1 MAWLSRALHIRTGEG
16 LRAYI
21 MFFYSLNVV
30 GGFICGRIV
39 RDALFLSKSDL
50 SILPWLYVSVFAA
63 VAFPSIIYARFSE
76 RFRRDQL
83 IVGLTGFFTVTM
95 ILSWLFI
102 GSINSGGEVRNH
114 WFFAFFYVWIEV
126 MGAFIMIQFFTFAGD
141 IFTSREAK
149 RLLPFILGGGTM
161 ANIIFGFGSRA
172 LVKRFELPT
181 QDLILGVAICL
192 GICIA
197 CVIVLGRSER
207 EALKRAFT
215 GRRTKSASKSEADA
229 PPAEKGFQAMLG
241 RSLPTKHVRFI
252 ALIVMITFL
261 TTQFIDFTFKAL
273 AQQEFQGSSDELGG
287 FFGSFYGYVGIIS
300 VLFQFLI
307 TRRLLEHFGVLVALL
322 ILPVAL
328 LLGSSALA
336 VVGLLGTG
344 VTVLFIVASIAQG
357 ASMGLRYTVYDST
370 MQLMYTPIA
379 AAVRSRAKAF
389 IDGILKPFAIG
400 AAGLMLLLLTNIIG
414 LKDQHVSHIGWGTL
428 IFAALWVVLL
438 VGVRKEYVRTLMS
451 TLARR
456 SLDFASGEPNLDNPE
471 TIRTLRRELA
481 SPESRR
487 ILNGLEIAVKVRSPG
502 LDELLA
508 NLVTHEL
515 AAIRKGALIALG
527 RRGAWQHLNAVHGRL
542 VDEDPEVRSAA
553 TTSFCAIARE
563 KAIDSTA
570 GLLDDADARVRE
582 AAIAGL
588 IQHGGLDGILKAAEP
603 LKRLLDSDTAED
615 RISAAQVLEAIKVAS
630 FYQPVLRLINDDD
643 PRVASAA
650 LEAAGAMGTPELVP
664 SVIYALDRRGLSAA
678 AARALVRMGDDVV
691 PLLGKVIDNPH
702 ESVHV
707 RAQIPRILSGIGTA
721 EATAVLLAQLD
732 KETSIQRYRIATA
745 LGRLRTAN
753 PRLVPN
759 KAGVLKHLEDE
770 LQGAYRSLSIQADL
784 AGEADLEPMVA
795 ALDDRLMYQ
804 KRRIFKLLGLIHDP
818 GTIQT
823 ISRNLESPD
832 ATVRDNAVE
841 IIDDLADNTI
851 RRALVNLVDRSEPA
865 HKLAVVE
872 KEIHF
877 EQRSPSERLEELLKD
892 DEPFIVACALHLLG
906 QRALNEPSTQPEALV
921 IEPMLEHR
929 SPLVREAAAQALHR
943 SGGESALESIRS
955 LMDDPSQQVRRFVA
969 SIIPEAIE
977 C

>member
-1 MAWLSRALHIRTGEG
+1 LAWLNRALHIRSGEG
-16 LRAYI
+16 LRAYL

-30 GGFICGRIV
+30 GAFICGRIV

-76 RFRRDQL
+76 RFRRDKL
-83 IVGLTGFFTVTM
+83 IVGLTAFFIVTM
-95 ILSWLFI
+95 VLSWLFI
-102 GSINSGGEVRNH
+102 SSINSGGEVRNH

-172 LVKRFELPT
+172 LVKYFELPT
-181 QDLILGVAICL
+181 QDLILAVAACL
-192 GICIA
+192 MICIGA
-197 CVIVLGRSER
+197 VVLLGRSER
-207 EALKRAFT
+207 EALSRAFT
-215 GRRTKSASKSEADA
+215 GRRSKSVKATADVPAA
-229 PPAEKGFQAMLG
+229 PNEGGLAGMLA

-287 FFGSFYGYVGIIS
+287 FFGNFYGYVGIIS

-322 ILPVAL
+322 ILPMAL

-336 VVGLLGTG
+336 VVGVLGVG

-379 AAVRSRAKAF
+379 SAVRSRAKAF
-389 IDGILKPFAIG
+389 IDGILKPLAIG
-400 AAGLMLLLLTNIIG
+400 AAGLMLLLLTNLMG

-456 SLDFASGEPNLDNPE
+456 SLDFASGEPNMDNPE
-471 TIRTLRRELA
+471 TIRTLRKELA
-481 SPESRR
+481 ANEPRR

-508 NLVTHEL
+508 KLVAHEVPE
-515 AAIRKGALIALG
+515 IRRGALIALG
-527 RRGAWQHLNAVHGRL
+527 RRGAWQHLAAVHGRL
-542 VDEDPEVRSAA
+542 ADDEPEVRAAA

-570 GLLDDADARVRE
+570 GLLTDVDAHVRE

-603 LKRLLDSDTAED
+603 LKRLLESEDAED
-615 RISAAQVLEAIKVAS
+615 RVSAAQVLEAIKVAS

-643 PRVASAA
+643 PKVASAA
-650 LEAAGAMGTPELVP
+650 LEAAGAMATPELIP

-678 AARALVRMGDDVV
+678 AARALVRMGDAVV
-691 PLLGKVIDNPH
+691 PLLGKVIGNSR
-702 ESVHV
+702 ESAQV
-707 RAQIPRILSGIGTA
+707 RAQIPRILSGIGTE
-721 EATAVLLAQLD
+721 EAIKVLLAQLD
-732 KETSIQRYRIATA
+732 REEGVQRYRIATA
-745 LGRLRTAN
+745 LGRLRTVN

-759 KAGVLKHLEDE
+759 KANVIKHLEDE
-770 LQGAYRSLSIQADL
+770 LHGAYRSLSIQADL
-784 AGEADLEPMVA
+784 QSEPDLAPMIA

-804 KRRIFKLLGLIHDP
+804 KRRIFKLLALIHDP

-841 IIDDLADNTI
+841 VIDDLADTAI
-851 RRALVNLVDRSEPA
+851 RRTLVNLMDRSDAA
-865 HKLAVVE
+865 HKLTVVE

-877 EQRSPSERLEELLKD
+877 ARRSSGERLVELLED
-892 DEPFIVACALHLLG
+892 EEPFVVACALHLMGLRKSNND
-906 QRALNEPSTQPEALV
+906 QAIV
-921 IEPMLEHR
+921 EPMLDHR

-943 SGGESALESIRS
+943 GHGDSALESIRR
-955 LMDDPSQQVRRFVA
+955 LVNDPSDEVRRFVA
-969 SIIPEAIE
+969 SIIPEAAS